1 MLIPGTSS
9 PLEGHSSDI
18 SITTSHSPKPFSKKK
33 KNFSRGMSNPEF
45 STSDFAKVREMKE
58 KGLSLFQKKKKSS
71 GYANLT
77 VYNEEI
83 PERQESPV
91 EPPSGKHSPKP
102 PKPLFKPR
110 KSFGSS
116 SGISRPPRVLGDDL
130 VVEKAPQHRTV
141 SPNAPPPPQEQSS
154 PGLKPKQVGGAG
166 KRPPPPRPQPFAK
179 THPTQAAKL
188 DALIK
193 SQDSIEEEEVSLSAK
208 AKASNSMEDLLKNL
222 QDFEE
227 AESVDPTMIVST
239 SSHSGSVEYETYD
252 RPITPPHHNEVET
265 IKISEYKSDSET
277 EHTDEELDGID
288 DEEVDNEVET
298 EKKMAIPLSSLTV
311 QQDWNPHEWTPS
323 PDPPKHSVRKLPS
336 WSIDVNVTQDKDAT
350 PRRHTADSLVNPQK
364 TKPTPPPKVMSR
376 PRRSI
381 SGSPKVTPSGS
392 PKATPTPSP
401 RETPS
406 GSPKLSSK
414 SDHPPPSVTSHS
426 PVAPPRLKKK
436 INNGSVDGPSR
447 RGPTRAPPPPPPYKV
462 SGIPNSRSDADMLGS
477 KAVQGLQRR

>member
-33 KNFSRGMSNPEF
+33 KPFSRGMSTPEF
-45 STSDFAKVREMKE
+45 NTSDFAKVREMKE

-141 SPNAPPPPQEQSS
+141 SPNTPPQEQSS
-154 PGLKPKQVGGAG
+154 PGLKPKEIDEAI
-166 KRPPPPRPQPFAK
+166 KKPPPPRPQPFAK

-193 SQDSIEEEEVSLSAK
+193 SQESVEEEEVISLSAK

-227 AESVDPTMIVST
+227 AESVDPTIAST
-239 SSHSGSVEYETYD
+239 SNHPAPVEYETYD

-277 EHTDEELDGID
+277 EHTEEELDGID
-288 DEEVDNEVET
+288 DEEVDNEVKS
-298 EKKMAIPLSSLTV
+298 EKKMEIPLSSLTV

-323 PDPPKHSVRKLPS
+323 PEPPKHSSRKPPS
-336 WSIDVNVTQDKDAT
+336 WSIDVNVTQDKEASM
-350 PRRHTADSLVNPQK
+350 PRRNTADSMINSQK
-364 TKPTPPPKVMSR
+364 KKPTPPPKVMSR

-392 PKATPTPSP
+392 PKVTPTPSP

-406 GSPKLSSK
+406 GSPKLPSK
-414 SDHPPPSVTSHS
+414 SEHPPPLITSHS
-426 PVAPPRLKKK
+426 PIAPPRHKKK

-447 RGPTRAPPPPPPYKV
+447 RGPSRAPPPPPPYKT
-462 SGIPNSRSDADMLGS
+462 SGIPNSRSDAEMLGS
-477 KAVQGLQRR
+477 KAVPGLQRR